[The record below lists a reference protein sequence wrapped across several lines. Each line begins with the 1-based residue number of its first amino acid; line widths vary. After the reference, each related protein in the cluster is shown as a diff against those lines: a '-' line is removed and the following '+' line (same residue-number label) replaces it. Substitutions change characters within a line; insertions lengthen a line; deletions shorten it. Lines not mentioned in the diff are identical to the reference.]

1 MKSFAQFIKLKE
13 EEKPNHIGSLE
24 DELGINPEDFEKVP
38 QMGAN
43 FKLGGVS
50 FNASPYQ
57 IIGYNKDSTGKVVS
71 ARVKLINDVANRTR
85 KQVRDG
91 ERIPD
96 HDVNQV
102 YVVPIE
108 KLNDLISNG
117 LNAAGGGDMGGMG
130 ATGMG
135 GM

>member
-43 FKLGGVS
+43 FNLGGTS
-50 FNASPYQ
+50 FNASPYK
-57 IIGYNKDSTGKVVS
+57 ILGYNKDVTGKIVS
-71 ARVKLINDVANRTR
+71 ARIQLVNDVANKTR

-102 YVVPIE
+102 FVIPIE
-108 KLNDLISNG
+108 KLNGFISNG
-117 LNAAGGGDMGGMG
+117 LSPAGGGDMGG
-130 ATGMG
+130 GMG
-135 GM
+135 GMPV